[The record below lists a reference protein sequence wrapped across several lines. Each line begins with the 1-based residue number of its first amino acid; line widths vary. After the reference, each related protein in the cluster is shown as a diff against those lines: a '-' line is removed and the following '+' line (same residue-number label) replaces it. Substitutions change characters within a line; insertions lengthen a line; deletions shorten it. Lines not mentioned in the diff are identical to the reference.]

1 MEGCEINMTLEE
13 VAMRLG
19 KSEVTLR
26 TKFKRTQEN
35 LKKKGI
41 ILIKTGYGD
50 KADYQIIYE
59 KEINSNAKEN

>member
-1 MEGCEINMTLEE
+1 MTLEE
-13 VAMRLG
+13 VTMRLG

-50 KADYQIIYE
+50 KADYQIMYE
-59 KEINSNAKEN
+59 KEINKNGDQIQ

>member
-1 MEGCEINMTLEE
+1 MTLKD

-41 ILIKTGYGD
+41 ILVKTGYGD
-50 KADYQIIYE
+50 KADYQIIYQ
-59 KEINSNAKEN
+59 KEINKDASKN

>member
-1 MEGCEINMTLEE
+1 MTLEE

-19 KSEVTLR
+19 KSEATLR

-50 KADYQIIYE
+50 KADYQIIYQ
-59 KEINSNAKEN
+59 KEINKDGDKRNL

>member
-1 MEGCEINMTLEE
+1 MKGCEINMTLEE
-13 VAMRLG
+13 AAIRLG

-50 KADYQIIYE
+50 KADYQIIYQ
-59 KEINSNAKEN
+59 KEINQNGKIN

>member
-1 MEGCEINMTLEE
+1 MTLEE
-13 VAMRLG
+13 AAIRLG

-50 KADYQIIYE
+50 KADYQIIYQ
-59 KEINSNAKEN
+59 KEINQNGKIN

>member
-1 MEGCEINMTLEE
+1 MTLKEA
-13 VAMRLG
+13 AMRLG
-19 KSEVTLR
+19 KSEVTLK

-59 KEINSNAKEN
+59 KEVNKNGS

>member
-1 MEGCEINMTLEE
+1 MTLEE

-41 ILIKTGYGD
+41 ILVKMGYGD

-59 KEINSNAKEN
+59 KEINQNGKIN

>member
-1 MEGCEINMTLEE
+1 MTLKD

-50 KADYQIIYE
+50 KADYQIIYQ
-59 KEINSNAKEN
+59 KEINKDASKN

>member
-1 MEGCEINMTLEE
+1 MTLEE

-41 ILIKTGYGD
+41 VLIKTGYGD

-59 KEINSNAKEN
+59 KEIDKDGANL

>member
-1 MEGCEINMTLEE
+1 MTLQE
-13 VAMRLG
+13 VCKILG
-19 KSEVTLR
+19 KSEITLINA
-26 TKFKRTQEN
+26 FKRTQEN

-59 KEINSNAKEN
+59 KEINKND

>member
-1 MEGCEINMTLEE
+1 MTLEE

-26 TKFKRTQEN
+26 TKFTRTQEN

-59 KEINSNAKEN
+59 KEINKNASKN

>member
-1 MEGCEINMTLEE
+1 MTLED

-41 ILIKTGYGD
+41 ILVKTGYGD

-59 KEINSNAKEN
+59 KEINKDGS

>member
-1 MEGCEINMTLEE
+1 MKGCEINMTLKE
-13 VAMRLG
+13 VAISLG

-59 KEINSNAKEN
+59 KEINKDV

>member
-1 MEGCEINMTLEE
+1 MTLEE

-59 KEINSNAKEN
+59 KEINQNGSQ

>member
-1 MEGCEINMTLEE
+1 MTLEE

-41 ILIKTGYGD
+41 ILTKTGYGD

-59 KEINSNAKEN
+59 KEINKNASKN

>member
-1 MEGCEINMTLEE
+1 MTLEE

-35 LKKKGI
+35 LQKKGI

-50 KADYQIIYE
+50 KADYQIIYQ
-59 KEINSNAKEN
+59 KEISKNGNQIQ

>member
-1 MEGCEINMTLEE
+1 MTLKE
-13 VAMRLG
+13 VAMHLG

-41 ILIKTGYGD
+41 ILTKTGYGD
-50 KADYQIIYE
+50 KADYQIIYQ
-59 KEINSNAKEN
+59 KEINKNGNQIQ

>member
-1 MEGCEINMTLEE
+1 MTLKE

-59 KEINSNAKEN
+59 KEVNKNGS

>member
-1 MEGCEINMTLEE
+1 MTLEE

-19 KSEVTLR
+19 KSETTLR

-50 KADYQIIYE
+50 NADYQIIYE
-59 KEINSNAKEN
+59 KEKNKNEI

>member
-1 MEGCEINMTLEE
+1 MKGCEINMTLEE

-35 LKKKGI
+35 LKKKGK
-41 ILIKTGYGD
+41 LIW
-50 KADYQIIYE
+50 
-59 KEINSNAKEN
+59 N

>member
-1 MEGCEINMTLEE
+1 MTLQEA
-13 VAMRLG
+13 AMRLG
-19 KSEVTLR
+19 KSEITLK

-50 KADYQIIYE
+50 KADFQIIYE
-59 KEINSNAKEN
+59 KEHNNASKN

>member
-1 MEGCEINMTLEE
+1 MKGCEINMTLEE

-41 ILIKTGYGD
+41 ILVKTGYGD
-50 KADYQIIYE
+50 KADYQIIYQ
-59 KEINSNAKEN
+59 KENDKNASKN

>member
-1 MEGCEINMTLEE
+1 MTLEE
-13 VAMRLG
+13 IAMRLG

-41 ILIKTGYGD
+41 ILVKTGYGD
-50 KADYQIIYE
+50 KADYQIIYQ
-59 KEINSNAKEN
+59 KEINKDGNQV